1 LLAGR
6 ILVVAFEGW
15 NDATEGASGALKAI
29 SEQLEAVPM
38 EAVDPEDYYDFQ
50 FSRPMLERDE
60 DGNRNLI
67 WPGTQMLHAS
77 KAKIAENPDFEKLY
91 LLLGIEPS
99 RRWMS
104 FAAEILEMV
113 EDREVDT
120 VVMLGAM
127 LADAPHTR
135 PMPIFKSSNH
145 EPYQKLLSLES
156 SNYEG
161 PVGILTVL
169 SAAFESSGIPVL
181 SLWGSVPHYV
191 HNSSNPKAAL
201 GFVTELQDLLGL
213 SFETSELAEAAFEWE
228 RGIDDIAE
236 GDEEM
241 AAYVASL
248 EKNRDE
254 LDSVQASGDSL
265 AREFEK
271 YLSEKPE
278 EES

>member
-1 LLAGR
+1 MLAGR

-29 SEQLEAVPM
+29 SEQIEAVPM

-60 DGNRNLI
+60 EGNRILT
-67 WPGTQMLHAS
+67 WPGTQLLHAS
-77 KAKIAENPDFEKLY
+77 KEKLSQNPALENLY

-99 RRWMS
+99 RRWLS
-104 FAAEILEMV
+104 FAAEVLEMI
-113 EDREVDT
+113 EDREIDT
-120 VVMLGAM
+120 VIMLGAM
-127 LADAPHTR
+127 LADTPHTR
-135 PMPIFKSSNH
+135 PMPIFKSSNNQA
-145 EPYQKLLSLES
+145 YQKLFSLEPS
-156 SNYEG
+156 VYEG

-169 SAAFESSGIPVL
+169 SQTFEASGISVL

-201 GFVTELQDLLGL
+201 GFLTELQDLLGL
-213 SFETSELAEAAFEWE
+213 SFETSELAEAAFDWE
-228 RGIDDIAE
+228 RGIDDVAE
-236 GDEEM
+236 GDDEM
-241 AAYVASL
+241 GAYVTQL

-254 LDSVQASGDSL
+254 LDSAQSSGDEL

>member
-1 LLAGR
+1 MLAGR

-29 SEQLEAVPM
+29 SEQIEALPV

-50 FSRPMLERDE
+50 FSRPMLEKDD
-60 DGNRNLI
+60 DGNRILT
-67 WPGTQMLHAS
+67 WPGTQLLHAS
-77 KAKIAENPDFEKLY
+77 KEKLAENKALDNLY

-99 RRWMS
+99 RRWLS

-113 EDREVDT
+113 EDREIDT

-135 PMPIFKSSNH
+135 PMPIFKSSNN
-145 EPYQKLLSLES
+145 EGYQKLFNLEQS
-156 SNYEG
+156 TYEG

-169 SAAFESSGIPVL
+169 SQSFESAGIPVL

-201 GFVTELQDLLGL
+201 GFLTELQDLLGL
-213 SFETSELAEAAFEWE
+213 SFETAELAEAAFEWE
-228 RGIDDIAE
+228 RGIDDVAE
-236 GDEEM
+236 GDDEM
-241 AAYVASL
+241 GAYVSQL

-254 LDSVQASGDSL
+254 LDSVQSSGDAL

-271 YLSEKPE
+271 YLSEKPDE
-278 EES
+278 ER